1 MSPPWLRRR
10 ILMLYFSG
18 SLFFLMPLGT
28 QGSDTNHLNQSPDSW
43 CNCSRGITSGGSWL
57 LKAGWHKITV
67 NQDGSEKENVVLI
80 FITLAVQCVYNHV
93 IITQHLHCDLPH
105 HQLIYSLILTS
116 SLHPKTQERICNL
129 WGTVLARSLR
139 CHRLWSACKQIWRIA
154 SVKQLPR
161 VWLPPIK
168 LSEACDQG
176 S

>member
-67 NQDGSEKENVVLI
+67 NQDGSEKENVVFI

-116 SLHPKTQERICNL
+116 SLHPKTQGL
-129 WGTVLARSLR
+129 SLMSV
-139 CHRLWSACKQIWRIA
+139 SATCEEQSSPDHCA
-154 SVKQLPR
+154 AT
-161 VWLPPIK
+161 
-168 LSEACDQG
+168 ACDQRVSRSG
-176 S
+176 E